1 MMPTTPQ
8 RTTSRIN
15 VSTEEA
21 MVPAEVDDTEEA
33 TRARR
38 RLWPWWVGGGA
49 LVGLAGAVLA
59 ALTIHLP
66 YYEFRPGSA
75 RPVAGLVDASDV
87 AVYPPQSDIAYTT
100 VSLRHST
107 IASYLQAMFDD
118 DIEVVEDEVVLGDR
132 SETENRQF
140 NLQLMDTSKQDA
152 IRVALVALG
161 YDVPITVSGI
171 VVVRVVEDSA
181 ADGALAVGDTIVSID
196 GETLQFASDVGRI
209 MEPKE
214 PGEVVTLE
222 VEPPD
227 RSEVRTVEVT
237 LGAAEDDPDRGII
250 GIELQPRDPN
260 YEYPFPVDIDSGNV
274 GGPSAGLAFSLGVI
288 DVLTPG
294 ELTGGL
300 RVAVTG
306 TIDGNGNVGL
316 VGGVVQKTAVVSS
329 AGYDVFLVPRGEVD
343 EVRAR
348 AGDNLQVIPVDTL
361 AEALDALASLGGSG
375 FETAAAPG

>member
-1 MMPTTPQ
+1 M
-8 RTTSRIN
+8 
-15 VSTEEA
+15 STEEA
-21 MVPAEVDDTEEA
+21 MVPADAGDAGTP
-33 TRARR
+33 TIQRR
-38 RLWPWWVGGGA
+38 RLWPWWLAGGA
-49 LVGLAGAVLA
+49 LVALAAAVLA
-59 ALTIHLP
+59 ALTVHVP

-75 RPVAGLVDASDV
+75 RPVAGLVTSSDV
-87 AVYPPQSDIAYTT
+87 DVYPPESDIAYTT

-107 IASYLQAMFDD
+107 IASYLQAMIDD
-118 DIEVVEDEVVLGDR
+118 DIEIVEDDVVLGDR
-132 SETENRQF
+132 SESENRQF

-161 YDVPITVSGI
+161 YDVPITISGI
-171 VVVRVVEDSA
+171 VVVGVVEDSA
-181 ADGALAVGDTIVSID
+181 ADGVLEVGDTILSID
-196 GETLQFASDVGRI
+196 GETLGVASDVARI
-209 MEPKE
+209 MDPKK
-214 PGEVVTLE
+214 PGDVVTLE

-227 RSEVRTVEVT
+227 RAATRSVEVT
-237 LGAAEDDPDRGII
+237 LVAAGDEPERGII
-250 GIELQPRDPN
+250 GIQLQPRDPN
-260 YEYPFPVDIDSGNV
+260 YEYPFDIDIDSGNV

-306 TIDGNGNVGL
+306 TIDRNGNVGN
-316 VGGVVQKTAVVSS
+316 VGGVVQKTAVVTG
-329 AGYDVFLVPRGEVD
+329 AGYDVFLVPRDEVD

-348 AGDNLQVIPVDTL
+348 AGDNLQVIPVGTL